1 MRDDV
6 LSISTFDCGGR
17 SARRAGSK
25 RRVTAARG
33 QRINVQR
40 STCAP
45 QRTHN
50 TDHNRHIA
58 PLSTRQDTQ
67 IGFWH
72 LRSHPTARAAVRSAI
87 VSRSIGTEIVKP
99 PPRKLSRRGRG
110 PIQHACVRP
119 RATRPCTEQLLVS
132 SQDAPALSS
141 PAPPPLRPAPPVPTL
156 PYVIG
161 VAKCARRRELG
172 ASDSSSDA
180 SRESSEGSSRATSVG
195 RRVGGSRSVDV
206 TE

>member
-1 MRDDV
+1 MYCEY
-6 LSISTFDCGGR
+6 FDIRLVGG
-17 SARRAGSK
+17 SARRAVETTTH
-25 RRVTAARG
+25 RARTTN
-33 QRINVQR
+33 QRTSIK
-40 STCAP
+40 TCAP

-50 TDHNRHIA
+50 TDHNRQCTPQHVKTHRSDFGI
-58 PLSTRQDTQ
+58 SDRTRRPARRFGQ
-67 IGFWH
+67 
-72 LRSHPTARAAVRSAI
+72 RSY
-87 VSRSIGTEIVKP
+87 RSIGTEIVKP